1 MLKAWKTTFVF
12 SVTLWNVKQLRMKI
26 VTELELL
33 EGHPRCDCGQNRQLN
48 LDGESRWKLHFNKL
62 SKFIEVLGDKKP
74 NTGSSIITSKAFNSD
89 SKSIQI
95 VKFSWIDTEV
105 STIFYDNQ
113 ITQLNVAPT

>member
-89 SKSIQI
+89 SIRKGF
-95 VKFSWIDTEV
+95 KRIDTEV